1 MGYRMNKKAKQA
13 LNDFYYSVL
22 WYLKKEYKSKYY
34 QFYRQNKTI
43 MINFISQFYWG
54 GESIPN
60 VAPEIVQYFKKVT
73 TR

>member
-1 MGYRMNKKAKQA
+1 MNKKAKQA

-22 WYLKKEYKSKYY
+22 WYLKKEYKPKYY

-60 VAPEIVQYFKKVT
+60 VASEIVQYFKKVT
-73 TR
+73 T